1 MDVVLSIRVTNEDWE
16 KLRRVAKPPARSVS
30 PIISEIIMAYE
41 RKEKT
46 LPARTAGTPKQTSV
60 VIDHTVK
67 DALVLLAKQA
77 GLSSS
82 EALQFMIH
90 EYIKEAE

>member
-41 RKEKT
+41 RKEKHY
-46 LPARTAGTPKQTSV
+46 LLGRQARRNRPRWS
-60 VIDHTVK
+60 
-67 DALVLLAKQA
+67 
-77 GLSSS
+77 
-82 EALQFMIH
+82 
-90 EYIKEAE
+90 